1 VKRETGDSAMAAS
14 ALGSSLTDAT
24 LAKRSGIAFVRKRN
38 SARTVRAAEVHP
50 SLRHV
55 IAWVAESSVGFP
67 RFRHSGAML
76 NRNVSNVVIPGGLR
90 RHRRPPGIQ
99 CFGF

>member
-1 VKRETGDSAMAAS
+1 MAAS